1 MPISPDNGLAVRR
14 PAEWLDRFR
23 LDLRVAVR
31 SLRRAPVFTAAMV
44 AVLGLGIGAST
55 AMFTVFKTVLVDRLP
70 IVAQERLVVMHP
82 LDRGGAHLDVP
93 YPYLS
98 TIARDTGLF
107 RGVAGFY
114 HLGAAATPFVDG
126 DRSIDLIAASASPNF
141 FGVIGA
147 RPTAGRL
154 FEAEDGAKGSA
165 PAIVLS
171 YAAWRRR
178 FDGDRAVIG
187 RTLVMPYTELRARI
201 VGVAPPGFE
210 YPAGTDAWV
219 TLPFDFTAQV
229 DVIARLAPR
238 ATLEAARSGLFA
250 LTQRLNPFSSEPT
263 APGAK
268 PFVAPI
274 SGVEVHSLADTILGD
289 ARPAIRALTLAV
301 ALLLLIACVNAGN
314 LMLVRLLGRLRE
326 VAVRRA
332 IGASYGDVMR
342 LFLIENSMLAIAGGV
357 TGLAVGVVLL
367 RLVHAAAP
375 PQLPRSD
382 ALGLFATPVG
392 MATIVTVIALLLFGL
407 TPSLLASR
415 VNTYAALRSDTRS
428 GTGSRASRRGA
439 RWLVASQMALALVL
453 VASAT
458 LLVRSFEQ
466 LSSMNLGY
474 VPDHV
479 SLISFTGPKSD
490 LSTPA
495 LIGDA
500 GRRLVTRIAA
510 MPGVIAVAPVE
521 SPPFKGQSFFIMK
534 VAPSTAPIAD
544 REHYPFVPFEFVG
557 ADYFR
562 TFLIPVLRGRGFRPS
577 DKKGAPNVVVIS
589 ETLARRLWPNED
601 AVGKQL
607 VQTLDGSRWTVV
619 GIARD
624 THFRE
629 LRNTG
634 PVVYFESEQ
643 ADDSFWSGFLAV
655 RTTGS
660 LAATLPAL
668 RAATREVD
676 PKLVIWN
683 SETMDQL
690 LDEPMMQPKLSAL
703 LLSGIGLFALLLSAI
718 GLYGVLA
725 ALVRQQTRAI
735 GVRIALGATS
745 RDVARFVL
753 DDAMR
758 MVAAGA
764 IVGAVGALGAG
775 RVLSS
780 QLFGVKPAD
789 PISLAVAA
797 AVLLVVGAAAAL
809 LPARR
814 AARVDPVEA
823 LRAE

>member
-1 MPISPDNGLAVRR
+1 MPISPDSDFVVRG
-14 PAEWLDRFR
+14 PAEWLGRFR
-23 LDLRVAVR
+23 LDLKVAIR
-31 SLRRAPVFTAAMV
+31 SLRRAPVFTTAMIG
-44 AVLGLGIGAST
+44 VLGLGIGAST
-55 AMFTVFKTVLVDRLP
+55 AMFTVFKTVLVERLP

-93 YPYLS
+93 YPYLA
-98 TIARDTGLF
+98 TIARDSDLF
-107 RGVAGFY
+107 RGVAGIY

-126 DRSIDLIAASASPNF
+126 DRSIELIAASASPNF
-141 FGVIGA
+141 FEVIGA
-147 RPTAGRL
+147 RPSVGRL
-154 FEAEDGAKGSA
+154 FAHEDGAKGA
-165 PAIVLS
+165 PPSIVLS

-178 FDGDRAVIG
+178 FDGDRAIVG
-187 RTLVMPYTELRARI
+187 RTLVMPYTEQEARI
-201 VGVAPPGFE
+201 VGVAPAGFE

-219 TLPFDFTAQV
+219 TLSFDFAAQV

-238 ATLEAARSGLFA
+238 TTLDAARSGLFA
-250 LTQRLNPFSSEPT
+250 LTQRLNPFSTVPS

-268 PFVAPI
+268 PVFVPV
-274 SGVEVHSLADTILGD
+274 SGVEVQSIADIILGD

-314 LMLVRLLGRLRE
+314 LILVRLLGRVRE

-332 IGASYGDVMR
+332 IGASYGDVIR
-342 LFLIENSMLAIAGGV
+342 LFLVENSMLASAGGV
-357 TGLAVGVVLL
+357 AGLVVGVVLL
-367 RLVHAAAP
+367 RLVHATAP

-382 ALGLFATPVG
+382 ALRVFATPVG
-392 MATIVTVIALLLFGL
+392 MAASVTVIALLLFGL
-407 TPSLLASR
+407 APSLLASR
-415 VNTYAALRSDTRS
+415 LSTYAALRSDTRS

-466 LSSMNLGY
+466 LASMSLGY

-479 SLISFTGPKSD
+479 SLLSFTAPKSD
-490 LSTPA
+490 LSTPT

-500 GRRLVTRIAA
+500 GRRLVARIEAI
-510 MPGVIAVAPVE
+510 PGVVAAADVE
-521 SPPFKGQSFFIMK
+521 NRPFKGQSFFIMK
-534 VAPSTAPIAD
+534 VAPSTAPVTD
-544 REHYPFVPFEFVG
+544 RDHYPFVPFEFVG

-577 DKKGAPNVVVIS
+577 DNKQAPRVVVIS

-601 AVGKQL
+601 AIGKQL
-607 VQTLDGSRWTVV
+607 VATGDGSGWTVV
-619 GIARD
+619 GVAGD

-629 LRNTG
+629 FRNTG

-643 ADDSFWSGFLAV
+643 VDYTFGSGFLAI
-655 RTTGS
+655 RTSGS

-676 PKLVIWN
+676 PRLVIWDA
-683 SETMDQL
+683 ETMDQL

-725 ALVRQQTRAI
+725 AVVRQQTRAI

-764 IVGAVGALGAG
+764 IIGAVGALGAG
-775 RVLSS
+775 RVLAS
-780 QLFGVKPAD
+780 QLFGVKPTD
-789 PISLAVAA
+789 PMSLAIALV
-797 AVLLVVGAAAAL
+797 VLLSVGAAAAL
-809 LPARR
+809 LPASR
-814 AARVDPVEA
+814 AARLDPVEA
-823 LRAE
+823 LRAD

>member
-1 MPISPDNGLAVRR
+1 MPTSPDTGFAVRG
-14 PAEWLDRFR
+14 PAEWLGRFR
-23 LDLRVAVR
+23 LDLKVALR
-31 SLRRAPVFTAAMV
+31 SLRRAPVFTAAMI

-55 AMFTVFKTVLVDRLP
+55 AMFTVFKTVLVDQLP
-70 IVAQERLVVMHP
+70 IVAQEQLVVMHP

-93 YPYLS
+93 YPYLA
-98 TIARDTGLF
+98 TIARDSGLF
-107 RGVAGFY
+107 RGVAGIF
-114 HLGAAATPFVDG
+114 HLGASATPFVDG

-141 FGVIGA
+141 FKVIGA
-147 RPTAGRL
+147 RPALGRL
-154 FEAEDGAKGSA
+154 FEHGDGAKGA
-165 PAIVLS
+165 PPSIVLS

-178 FDGDRAVIG
+178 FDGDRAIVG
-187 RTLVMPYTELRARI
+187 RALVMPYTEQRARI

-210 YPAGTDAWV
+210 YPAGTDAWL
-219 TLPFDFTAQV
+219 TLPFDFAAQV

-238 ATLEAARSGLFA
+238 TTVDAARSGLFA
-250 LTQRLNPFSSEPT
+250 LTQQLNPFSTVPS

-268 PFVAPI
+268 PVFVPV
-274 SGVEVHSLADTILGD
+274 SGVEVNSIVDIILGD

-314 LMLVRLLGRLRE
+314 LMLVRLLGRVRE

-332 IGASYGDVMR
+332 IGASYGDVTR
-342 LFLIENSMLAIAGGV
+342 LFLVENSLLAVAGGV
-357 TGLAVGVVLL
+357 AGLVVGVVLL

-382 ALGLFATPVG
+382 ALGLFATPVA
-392 MATIVTVIALLLFGL
+392 MAVSVTVIALFLFGL
-407 TPSLLASR
+407 APSLLASR
-415 VNTYAALRSDTRS
+415 VTTYAALRADTRS
-428 GTGSRASRRGA
+428 GTGSRATRLGA
-439 RWLVASQMALALVL
+439 QWLVASQMALALVL

-466 LSSMNLGY
+466 LESMNLGY

-479 SLISFTGPKSD
+479 SLISFTAPKSD

-500 GRRLVTRIAA
+500 GRRLVTRIGAL
-510 MPGVIAVAPVE
+510 PGVIAVAPVE

-534 VAPSTAPIAD
+534 VAPSTAPAAD

-562 TFLIPVLRGRGFRPS
+562 TLLIPVLRGRGFRSS
-577 DKKGAPNVVVIS
+577 DNKEASKVVVIN

-601 AVGKQL
+601 PIGKQL
-607 VQTLDGSRWTVV
+607 VQTGDGSVWTVV
-619 GIARD
+619 GVASD

-643 ADDSFWSGFLAV
+643 AMDSFWSGFLAI

-676 PKLVIWN
+676 PHLVIWK

-690 LDEPMMQPKLSAL
+690 VDEPMTQPKLSAL

-725 ALVRQQTRAI
+725 AVVRQQSRAI
-735 GVRIALGATS
+735 GVRIALGATA
-745 RDVARFVL
+745 RDVVRFVL

-764 IVGAVGALGAG
+764 IVGAAGALGAG
-775 RVLSS
+775 RVLAS

-789 PISLAVAA
+789 PVSLAVAA
-797 AVLLVVGAAAAL
+797 AVLLLVGGAAAL
-809 LPARR
+809 LPASR
-814 AARVDPVEA
+814 AARIDPVEA
-823 LRAE
+823 LRSD